1 MNEGRPGTAD
11 YKSPGK
17 EKSLRVSISHSRTK
31 RTLHTPHHPKGFVRT
46 DLGVQAQPAQSAQM
60 CVKNRRRLFFRRR
73 HSPQRGQSKKFHLSV
88 EKSPCSRRGIAA
100 MGITIQKRVGSRGA
114 LMGIGEYLAATALV
128 AVILW
133 AVLGLLMQE
142 G

>member
-1 MNEGRPGTAD
+1 MQFRPSAI
-11 YKSPGK
+11 P
-17 EKSLRVSISHSRTK
+17 R
-31 RTLHTPHHPKGFVRT
+31 
-46 DLGVQAQPAQSAQM
+46 QSAAAGDTTRTIRTN
-60 CVKNRRRLFFRRR
+60 VRKNRRRLFFRRR
-73 HSPQRGQSKKFHLSV
+73 HSPQRGQSKKFHPSV

-114 LMGIGEYLAATALV
+114 LMGIGEYLTATALV

>member
-1 MNEGRPGTAD
+1 
-11 YKSPGK
+11 
-17 EKSLRVSISHSRTK
+17 
-31 RTLHTPHHPKGFVRT
+31 
-46 DLGVQAQPAQSAQM
+46 
-60 CVKNRRRLFFRRR
+60 
-73 HSPQRGQSKKFHLSV
+73 
-88 EKSPCSRRGIAA
+88 

-128 AVILW
+128 TVILW

>member
-1 MNEGRPGTAD
+1 MA
-11 YKSPGK
+11 S
-17 EKSLRVSISHSRTK
+17 
-31 RTLHTPHHPKGFVRT
+31 
-46 DLGVQAQPAQSAQM
+46 
-60 CVKNRRRLFFRRR
+60 
-73 HSPQRGQSKKFHLSV
+73 
-88 EKSPCSRRGIAA
+88 
-100 MGITIQKRVGSRGA
+100 TIQTCGIKGA

>member
-1 MNEGRPGTAD
+1 MQFRPSAI
-11 YKSPGK
+11 P
-17 EKSLRVSISHSRTK
+17 R
-31 RTLHTPHHPKGFVRT
+31 
-46 DLGVQAQPAQSAQM
+46 QSAAAGDTTRTIRTN
-60 CVKNRRRLFFRRR
+60 VRKNRRR
-73 HSPQRGQSKKFHLSV
+73 SAQRGQSKKFHLSV
-88 EKSPCSRRGIAA
+88 EKSSCSRRGIGA
-100 MGITIQKRVGSRGA
+100 MASTIQTCGIKGA